1 MNHSLL
7 TQITGGYN
15 NNQATP
21 GLYCALYS
29 NASEEYYY
37 PLEKYPI
44 EHDYNYDISEKVEL
58 NFGI

>member
-1 MNHSLL
+1 MLIQ
-7 TQITGGYN
+7 TTGGYN
-15 NNQATP
+15 NNQTTP

-29 NASEEYYY
+29 NASEEYY

-44 EHDYNYDISEKVEL
+44 EHDYNYDISEKVEP